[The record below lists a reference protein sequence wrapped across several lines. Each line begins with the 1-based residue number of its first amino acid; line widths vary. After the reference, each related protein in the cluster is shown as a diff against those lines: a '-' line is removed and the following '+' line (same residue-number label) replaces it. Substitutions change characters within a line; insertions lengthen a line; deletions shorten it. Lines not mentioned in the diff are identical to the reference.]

1 MRTKSFIYKSAMVL
15 AALPLFIASCKKDY
29 TDPSRATEDQVF
41 SSAKGLTG
49 VVVGLQRVYTAGR
62 ASSLYNS
69 VSINGLTT
77 NELFVVNTGNQ
88 SELEIQTGGTTVT
101 GNNSMLT
108 TYWTSNNKVIYD
120 ADLVLTNAAGL
131 ADKNYAAGLIAYASI
146 FKALSIGNIAMY
158 WEKVPDGTGTG
169 VNFIDRIDGYK
180 RAVQV
185 LDDAIAAVTANA
197 ISASFT
203 ANVPTGIDI
212 TNTLQALRARYSLF
226 AGNYT
231 TALAAANAVDLT
243 KKSTFNFD
251 ATNLNPIYE
260 VSTAT
265 NNVVQVKDSTLGLL
279 VPLQPALNDGRVPF
293 YTSINATILPRFRIS
308 GFGAGTTTQFPVYL
322 PGEMTLIKAECY
334 ARQASPD
341 LTNGLTE
348 LNKVV
353 TKATDPF
360 GLGANQPSIPS
371 VANAAVLLEQIYRHR
386 CIELYMSGMKLED
399 MRRFGRPASERKR
412 NFMPYPLRERDNN
425 PNTPAD
431 PAG

>member
-1 MRTKSFIYKSAMVL
+1 MKKNFLKYKIITLL
-15 AALPLFIASCKKDY
+15 AAVPLLLISCKKDY

-41 SSAKGLTG
+41 SSPKGLTG

-69 VSINGLTT
+69 VTINGLTT

-88 SELEIQTGGTTVT
+88 GELEIQTGGTTVT
-101 GNNSMLT
+101 GNNSMLL

-120 ADLVLTNAAGL
+120 ADLVLTNAATL

-146 FKALSIGNIAMY
+146 FKALSIGNLAMY
-158 WEKVPDGTGTG
+158 WEKVPDGTGTN
-169 VNFIDRIDGYK
+169 VAFIDRIDGYK

-185 LDDAIAAVTANA
+185 LNDAIAFVNANP
-197 ISASFT
+197 ISASFI

-212 TNTLQALRARYSLF
+212 PNTLQALKARYSLF

-231 TALAAANAVDLT
+231 DALAAANAVDLT

-260 VSTAT
+260 IATAT
-265 NNVVQVKDSTLGLL
+265 NNVVQPKDSTLGLP
-279 VPLQPALNDGRVPF
+279 VPIQPALNDGRIPF
-293 YTSINATILPRFRIS
+293 YLSINTTIAPRFRIA
-308 GFGAGTTTQFPVYL
+308 GFGAATTTQFPVYL
-322 PGEMTLIKAECY
+322 PGEIILIKAEAY
-334 ARQASPD
+334 ARATVPD
-341 LTNGLTE
+341 LVNGALE

-353 TKATDPF
+353 TKNNDIY
-360 GLGANQPSIPS
+360 GVNANQPIVV
-371 VANAAVLLEQIYRHR
+371 VATQAELLTQIYKNRS
-386 CIELYMSGMKLED
+386 IELYMSGMRLED
-399 MRRFGRPASERKR
+399 QRRFGRPASERKR

-425 PNTPAD
+425 SNTPAD

>member
-1 MRTKSFIYKSAMVL
+1 MKKIFLKHKIIALL
-15 AALPLFIASCKKDY
+15 AAVPLLMVSCKKDY

-41 SSAKGLTG
+41 SSVKGLTG

-69 VSINGLTT
+69 VSINGLIT

-88 SELEIQTGGTTVT
+88 GELEVQTGGTTLT
-101 GNNSMLT
+101 GNNSMIT
-108 TYWTSNNKVIYD
+108 TYWTSNNKTIYD
-120 ADLVLTNAAGL
+120 ADLVLTNAATL

-146 FKALSIGNIAMY
+146 FKALSIGNLAMY
-158 WEKVPDGTGTG
+158 WEKVPDGTGTN
-169 VNFIDRIDGYK
+169 VNFIDRIDGFK

-185 LDDAIAAVTANA
+185 LNDAIAFVNTNP

-203 ANVPTGIDI
+203 ANVPAGINI
-212 TNTLQALRARYSLF
+212 SNTLQALKARYSLF
-226 AGNYT
+226 AGN
-231 TALAAANAVDLT
+231 LADAMTAANAASLT
-243 KKSTFNFD
+243 LKSTFNFD

-260 VSTAT
+260 ISTAT

-279 VPLQPALNDGRVPF
+279 VPLQPSLTDGRVPF
-293 YTSINATILPRFRIS
+293 YTSINTTIAPRFRIN

-322 PGEMTLIKAECY
+322 PGEMILIKAECF
-334 ARQASPD
+334 ARAAAPD
-341 LTNGLTE
+341 LVNGAIE

-353 TKATDPF
+353 TKNNDIY
-360 GLGANQPSIPS
+360 GVNANQPI
-371 VANAAVLLEQIYRHR
+371 VAPATQAALLEEIYKQR
-386 CIELYMSGMKLED
+386 CIELYMSGLKLED
-399 MRRFGRPASERKR
+399 MRRFGRPTSERKR

>member
-1 MRTKSFIYKSAMVL
+1 MKKIFLRHKIIALL
-15 AALPLFIASCKKDY
+15 AAVPLLMVSCKKDY

-41 SSAKGLTG
+41 SSVKGLTG

-88 SELEIQTGGTTVT
+88 GELEVQTGGTTLT
-101 GNNSMLT
+101 GNNSMIT
-108 TYWTSNNKVIYD
+108 TYWTSNNKTIYD
-120 ADLVLTNAAGL
+120 ADLVLTNAATL

-146 FKALSIGNIAMY
+146 FKALSIGNLAMY
-158 WEKVPDGTGTG
+158 WEKVPDGTGTN
-169 VNFIDRIDGYK
+169 VNFIDRIDGFK

-185 LDDAIAAVTANA
+185 LNDAIAFVNTNP

-203 ANVPTGIDI
+203 ANVPAGINI
-212 TNTLQALRARYSLF
+212 SNTLLALKARYSLL
-226 AGNYT
+226 AGNLVD
-231 TALAAANAVDLT
+231 AMAAANAVNLT
-243 KKSTFNFD
+243 LKSTFNFD

-260 VSTAT
+260 ISTAT

-279 VPLQPALNDGRVPF
+279 VPLQPSLTDGRVPF
-293 YTSINATILPRFRIS
+293 YTSLNTSIAPRFRIN
-308 GFGAGTTTQFPVYL
+308 GFGSGTTTQFPIYL
-322 PGEMTLIKAECY
+322 PGEMILIKAECF
-334 ARQASPD
+334 ARAAAPD
-341 LTNGLTE
+341 LVNGTIE

-353 TKATDPF
+353 TKNNDIY
-360 GLGANQPSIPS
+360 GVNANQPG
-371 VANAAVLLEQIYRHR
+371 VAPATQAALLEEIYKNR
-386 CIELYMSGMKLED
+386 CIELYMSGLKLED

-425 PNTPAD
+425 SNTPPD